1 MSKMNDNSF
10 GGKMT
15 ITWLYFVNVK
25 ENWAHLAEK
34 NSKAGAKITTMEAIM
49 KIFYL
54 YDHKNILKNLFLL
67 WAAKSY
73 YVI

>member
-1 MSKMNDNSF
+1 
-10 GGKMT
+10 MT

-34 NSKAGAKITTMEAIM
+34 NSKAGAKITTMETIM
-49 KIFYL
+49 KNFYL
-54 YDHKNILKNLFLL
+54 YDHKNILKTFVLL

>member
-1 MSKMNDNSF
+1 MNDNSF
-10 GGKMT
+10 GGKRT

-34 NSKAGAKITTMEAIM
+34 NSKAGAKITTMETIM
-49 KIFYL
+49 
-54 YDHKNILKNLFLL
+54 YDHKNILKTFVLL